1 MERILRLLRKLRD
14 KYRLVILD
22 EKTYEEKVA
31 IRLSRLNVIVLGS
44 TVFVLVISVFVSLV
58 VFTPLKQYIPGYA
71 DVNLRR
77 DLVRLYLAADSLER
91 SLSQREM
98 LLDNFRQVIEGDIKN
113 EVPDTLVGPQP
124 MVNYDIEGLSVT
136 SPFDSILRAQIAR
149 ENVDVRI
156 GIEQERKSFHGAVF
170 FQPVTGRVVRS
181 FTPNSRNYGLG
192 LNTSKD
198 ELVKATL
205 DGSVI
210 YVGYSLEQAWVVG
223 IQHGQN
229 MVSWYKRL
237 NNPLKKTG
245 NFVRAGEVV
254 GVTGPVT
261 GRDAVNFE
269 FEIWYNGIAI
279 DPAEYL
285 NF

>member
-1 MERILRLLRKLRD
+1 M
-14 KYRLVILD
+14 
-22 EKTYEEKVA
+22 A

-254 GVTGPVT
+254 GVTGPVI

>member
-1 MERILRLLRKLRD
+1 MERLLRLLRKLRD

-44 TVFVLVISVFVSLV
+44 TVFVLVISIFVSLV

-77 DLVRLYLAADSLER
+77 DLIRLYIAADSLER
-91 SLSQREM
+91 SLAQREM

-124 MVNYDIEGLSVT
+124 MVNYDIEGLSVS
-136 SPFDSILRAQIAR
+136 SPFDSMLRAQIAR

-170 FQPVTGRVVRS
+170 FNRLQVGWCGVLPRTAAITVSDSIRVK
-181 FTPNSRNYGLG
+181 
-192 LNTSKD
+192 TS
-198 ELVKATL
+198 
-205 DGSVI
+205 
-210 YVGYSLEQAWVVG
+210 W
-223 IQHGQN
+223 
-229 MVSWYKRL
+229 
-237 NNPLKKTG
+237 
-245 NFVRAGEVV
+245 
-254 GVTGPVT
+254 
-261 GRDAVNFE
+261 
-269 FEIWYNGIAI
+269 
-279 DPAEYL
+279 
-285 NF
+285 